1 MHLRASSKSFWNQ
14 HASSWGEMLGL
25 PTYLSFSPCIWGIGR
40 NYDCG
45 SVLGP
50 LQFFLSFG
58 NIFFLLGSY
67 GAHAWVVC
75 NRLLEVLMRNVEMR
89 TVSIAADLTQWL
101 TVTMTTTMY
110 GVYGKSSD
118 RMHNCFSS
126 PRILRDT
133 VVFWRFW
140 LGICSILGQ
149 WNNETASPSCLFAM
163 WWEFEPQK
171 PPGLLKALQ
180 LTSCDKIRMGTPQK
194 RMVYKGKSIYK
205 WMIWHHLDSRGAF
218 WRVPNRWVFFFPLC
232 AMDHMDWYAKIVMSN
247 FKAPHPS
254 WETFWAQH
262 LQT

>member
-1 MHLRASSKSFWNQ
+1 MLLGHGETLQAGYCSISQHHIAMHLRASRKSFWNQ
-14 HASSWGEMLGL
+14 HASSCGEMLGL

-58 NIFFLLGSY
+58 NNFFLLGSY

-180 LTSCDKIRMGTPQK
+180 LTSCDKIRMRNPQK
-194 RMVYKGKSIYK
+194 RMVYKGKSIY
-205 WMIWHHLDSRGAF
+205 I
-218 WRVPNRWVFFFPLC
+218 
-232 AMDHMDWYAKIVMSN
+232 
-247 FKAPHPS
+247 
-254 WETFWAQH
+254 
-262 LQT
+262 